1 MSDVMIPPAQADAL
15 PVVESPAVDPAVATP
30 PVVASDIPAP
40 PEAAQKTE
48 GEAEPQRDPKTGR
61 FAARTQAFQSQ
72 ISTLRAEKGSLDRE
86 VNALKREKEKLEK
99 ERASLQ
105 PVDPNDFAA
114 QDTARLNKTLL
125 DRDLKAVDARL
136 ENATQRD
143 ADVRIATFNAKID
156 AARERI
162 PDIDQVLA
170 TLAPL
175 PFSAV
180 MAEVIA
186 ESDKAPELAV
196 WFSRNP
202 ADAYRIAKLPPH
214 KQSAEVVRIEAR
226 VSAPQPK
233 RISTA
238 PAPLQTASGGTSVSA
253 PDPTKMGMADYIKWR
268 QTNAG

>member
-1 MSDVMIPPAQADAL
+1 MEAL
-15 PVVESPAVDPAVATP
+15 NRRK
-30 PVVASDIPAP
+30 
-40 PEAAQKTE
+40 AA
-48 GEAEPQRDPKTGR
+48 
-61 FAARTQAFQSQ
+61 
-72 ISTLRAEKGSLDRE
+72 
-86 VNALKREKEKLEK
+86 LEK
-99 ERASLQ
+99 EASSQQ
-105 PVDPNDFAA
+105 PIDPNDFAA
-114 QDTARLNKTLL
+114 QDAARVSKALL
-125 DRDLKAVDARL
+125 DRDLRSVDASL
-136 ENATQRD
+136 QDATQRD

-214 KQSAEVVRIEAR
+214 KQAAEVVRIEAR